1 MTIEIKEIRVKWQ
14 NSRQA
19 LLRADYN
26 HADEELARVIYF
38 ADHNPIIS
46 NILNKLRLNPA
57 YQSLD
62 SMDWIKRR
70 NWAGTV
76 GSGRTNLNFSLD
88 EKDRCAQCLKIL
100 ELAVS
105 QFNNGADGLVSI
117 GLTTY
122 GGPSTKFNDYIHS
135 AIENLFDP
143 LYYYVDS
150 ELRSLETL
158 ISPVDILDEIIPIVD
173 NKAGLHY
180 PETYRLLKESYK
192 QLFSLTAG
200 GSEVS
205 WYQIGYICR
214 AVLTE
219 FANEIFDPSY
229 LPKDQ
234 DQPKNDDASNKLKL
248 TARYF
253 LRSSGVGDRYRESIE
268 KIIQAN
274 WDFVS
279 NMGHRRESAT
289 EKDARLAVIYTYLT
303 IYLLDSL
310 KNN

>member
-1 MTIEIKEIRVKWQ
+1 MSIEIQETRIKWQ
-14 NSRQA
+14 NKRQA

-26 HADEELARVIYF
+26 HADEELAQVIYF
-38 ADHNPIIS
+38 ANHNPIIS
-46 NILNKLRLNPA
+46 NILIKLRSNPS

-62 SMDWIKRR
+62 SAAWINKRS
-70 NWAGTV
+70 WAGSI
-76 GSGRTNLNFSLD
+76 GSGRTNLNLSLD
-88 EKDRCAQCLKIL
+88 EEERSAQCLKIL
-100 ELAVS
+100 ELAVL
-105 QFNNGADGLVSI
+105 QFNNGDDGLVSI

-122 GGPSTKFNDYIHS
+122 GGSNAKYIDYIHS

-143 LYYYVDS
+143 LYSYVDS

-158 ISPVDILDEIIPIVD
+158 ITPVDILDEIQSIVD
-173 NKAGLHY
+173 NKAGLRY
-180 PETYRLLKESYK
+180 PETYNLLRDLYK
-192 QLFSLTAG
+192 QLFSLTAS

-205 WYQIGYICR
+205 WYQIGFNCR
-214 AVLTE
+214 TVLIK
-219 FANEIFDPSY
+219 FANEIFDSSY
-229 LPKDQ
+229 LIEDQ
-234 DQPKNDDASNKLKL
+234 DQPNKDDASNKLKL

-253 LRSSGVGDRYRESIE
+253 LRSSGVGNRYGESIE

-279 NMGHRRESAT
+279 NMGHRGESAT